1 MDSNKNSNAIGQ
13 QAEAF
18 AKAYL
23 LKQGLGFIQANF
35 HCKLGEIDL
44 IMSDQDSLVF
54 IEVKARKNHHF
65 GSGLDAVNNR
75 KQQKLIKASQFYLQ
89 QRRLLEHPC
98 RFDVISINS
107 DSGQMSIEQWLKNAF
122 CS

>member
-1 MDSNKNSNAIGQ
+1 MNSNDIGQ

-23 LKQGLGFIQANF
+23 LKQGLKFIQANF

-54 IEVKARKNHHF
+54 IEVKARKTHLF
-65 GSGLDAVNNR
+65 GSGLEAVNSS
-75 KQQKLIKASQFYLQ
+75 KQQKLIKASQVYLQ
-89 QRRLLEHPC
+89 QQHLLEHPC
-98 RFDVISINS
+98 RFDVISIRS
-107 DSGQMSIEQWLKNAF
+107 HDGQMSLEQWLKNAF
-122 CS
+122 SN